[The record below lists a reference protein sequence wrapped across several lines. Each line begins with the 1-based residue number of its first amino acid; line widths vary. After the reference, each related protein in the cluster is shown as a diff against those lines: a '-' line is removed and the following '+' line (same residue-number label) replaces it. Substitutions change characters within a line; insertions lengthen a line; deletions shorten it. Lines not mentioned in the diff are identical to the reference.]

1 MNSKLLKIFLL
12 SSGIVLLFVLMVFNM
27 RANGIKSQRFHFIR
41 VEWWHDMRSTTSN
54 PPFVWSY
61 TTLTCG
67 FDLLLIVT
75 LTGWCMVVRQMM
87 FFFPYFFLSMHESI
101 MKILLW
107 WAKMVYFYSLSFSD
121 FITLGMPLQS
131 YCMVPTKVNFWSMPY
146 SAIETEVKYLSI
158 KILQTS
164 IESWNFWGKVLVCSS
179 LPVTHY

>member
-1 MNSKLLKIFLL
+1 MF
-12 SSGIVLLFVLMVFNM
+12 FNM

-61 TTLTCG
+61 TTLTWG

-107 WAKMVYFYSLSFSD
+107 WAKLVYFYSLSFSD

-131 YCMVPTKVNFWSMPY
+131 YCMVHTKVNFWSMPY
-146 SAIETEVKYLSI
+146 SAIETEVKYYPLRYYRPQLNLETSGTRYLCAHPYQLRSI
-158 KILQTS
+158 K
-164 IESWNFWGKVLVCSS
+164 KYHKS
-179 LPVTHY
+179 LLTGFLAYGSV